1 MSDSTRELLL
11 SRARTRREQRGA
23 ILFVVAMTLALLGA
37 LGVYALGAA
46 TSEIKTSGY
55 GRASA
60 QTHYISELGTVA
72 MLDAFSPANASYF
85 DAQMLLP
92 ANAQDPCKS
101 AVAAGASEVT
111 AIAQRC
117 AKVPQGYF
125 QNAWKN
131 QGSASTAVLRDD
143 SLSPGTVKRSSAR
156 VTSELTDPITG
167 GFQPGF
173 DVNNGKCFRRYTITT
188 YGQLMNADETQT
200 VGREI
205 GRARVTTGPFDCG
218 G

>member
-1 MSDSTRELLL
+1 MKRMYRRH
-11 SRARTRREQRGA
+11 RARIDQRGA
-23 ILFVVAMTLALLGA
+23 ILFVVAMTLTLLGA
-37 LGVYALGAA
+37 IGIYALGAA
-46 TSEIKTSGY
+46 TSEIRTSGY
-55 GRASA
+55 ARASA
-60 QTHYISELGTVA
+60 QTHYISEYGTVA

-92 ANAQDPCKS
+92 ASATDPCLS
-101 AVAAGASEVT
+101 AVSAHASSVT
-111 AIAQRC
+111 AIAKRC

-125 QNAWKN
+125 QNAWKD
-131 QGSASTAVLRDD
+131 GSKVLHDD
-143 SLSPGTVKRSSAR
+143 SLSPVAGRVSAR
-156 VTSELTDPITG
+156 FTSELTDPITG

-188 YGQLMNADETQT
+188 YGQLMNADQTQT
-200 VGREI
+200 IGREI

>member
-1 MSDSTRELLL
+1 MSHVAVSKRVLA
-11 SRARTRREQRGA
+11 RARARQSQRGA
-23 ILFVVAMTLALLGA
+23 ILFVVATTLALLGA

-55 GRASA
+55 ARAAA
-60 QTHYISELGTVA
+60 QTHYISEYGTVA
-72 MLDAFSPANASYF
+72 MLDAFSPGNASYF

-92 ANAQDPCKS
+92 PNVSDPCQS
-101 AVAAGASEVT
+101 AVPPNASTVT
-111 AIAQRC
+111 QIAKRC

-125 QNAWKN
+125 QNAWKG
-131 QGSASTAVLRDD
+131 GSGSTSALRPD
-143 SLSPGTVKRSSAR
+143 SLSPVANRSSAR
-156 VTSELTDPITG
+156 FTSELTDPITG

-188 YGQLMNADETQT
+188 YGQLMNANETMT

-205 GRARVTTGPFDCG
+205 GRARVTAGPFDCG

>member
-1 MSDSTRELLL
+1 MIDPALM
-11 SRARTRREQRGA
+11 ARLRSRREQRGA
-23 ILFVVAMTLALLGA
+23 ILFVVAMTMALLGA

-55 GRASA
+55 ARQAT
-60 QTHYISELGTVA
+60 QTHYISEYGTIA

-92 ANAQDPCKS
+92 PATMGCKS
-101 AVAAGASEVT
+101 AVAAGAASTT

-117 AKVPQGYF
+117 AKIPQEYF
-125 QNAWKN
+125 QTAWR
-131 QGSASTAVLRDD
+131 GSAGQGANVVRSD
-143 SLSPGTVKRSSAR
+143 SLSASGNAATAR
-156 VTSELTDPITG
+156 FTSELTDPISG

-173 DVNNGKCFRRYTITT
+173 DINNGKCFRRYTITT
-188 YGQLMNADETQT
+188 YGQLQNNAANDATTQT
-200 VGREI
+200 LGREI

>member
-1 MSDSTRELLL
+1 MSAPARAILHRH
-11 SRARTRREQRGA
+11 RARVEQRGA

-46 TSEIKTSGY
+46 TSEIRTSGY
-55 GRASA
+55 ARASA
-60 QTHYISELGTVA
+60 QTHYISEYGTVA

-92 ANAQDPCKS
+92 ANAADPCQS
-101 AVAAGASEVT
+101 AVTHGATTVT
-111 AIAQRC
+111 EIAKRC

-125 QNAWKN
+125 QNAWRN
-131 QGSASTAVLRDD
+131 GNGSTNPLRDD
-143 SLSPGTVKRSSAR
+143 SLSPVAGRSSAR
-156 VTSELTDPITG
+156 FTSELTDPITG

-188 YGQLMNADETQT
+188 YGQLMSADQTQT

-205 GRARVTTGPFDCG
+205 GRARVTAGPFDCG

>member
-1 MSDSTRELLL
+1 MNAQTHVRL
-11 SRARTRREQRGA
+11 RARRDQRGA
-23 ILFVVAMTLALLGA
+23 ILFVVAMTIALLGA

-46 TSEIKTSGY
+46 TSEIRTSGY
-55 GRASA
+55 ARQAA
-60 QTHYISELGTVA
+60 QTHYVSEYGTVA

-85 DAQMLLP
+85 DAQMLIAP
-92 ANAQDPCKS
+92 ATMGCKS
-101 AVAAGASEVT
+101 AVSPSAPSST

-117 AKVPQGYF
+117 AKVPQEYF
-125 QNAWKN
+125 RAAWT
-131 QGSASTAVLRDD
+131 GASNGGDQVVLSD
-143 SLSPGTVKRSSAR
+143 SLSPGVSTATPRF
-156 VTSELTDPITG
+156 TSELTEPITG

-188 YGQLMNADETQT
+188 YGQLQNNAANDATT
-200 VGREI
+200 ITLGREI

>member
-1 MSDSTRELLL
+1 VIDPQLLARV
-11 SRARTRREQRGA
+11 RARRHQGGA
-23 ILFVVAMTLALLGA
+23 ILFIVAMTLALLGA

-55 GRASA
+55 ARQAA
-60 QTHYISELGTVA
+60 QTHYISEYGTIA

-85 DAQMLLP
+85 DAQMLLSP
-92 ANAQDPCKS
+92 ATMNCKS
-101 AVAAGASEVT
+101 AVKAGSSEVT

-117 AKVPQGYF
+117 AKVPQEYF
-125 QNAWKN
+125 TTAWK
-131 QGSASTAVLRDD
+131 GASGTGAAVTRPD
-143 SLSPGTVKRSSAR
+143 SLSPGVSTATPRF
-156 VTSELTDPITG
+156 TSELTDPITG

-188 YGQLMNADETQT
+188 YGQLQNNAANDATT
-200 VGREI
+200 LTLGREI

>member
-1 MSDSTRELLL
+1 MNAQRLARF
-11 SRARTRREQRGA
+11 RARQDQRGA
-23 ILFVVAMTLALLGA
+23 VLFVVAMTLALLGA

-55 GRASA
+55 ARQAT

-72 MLDAFSPANASYF
+72 MVDAFSPANASYF
-85 DAQMLLP
+85 DAQMLIAPTTMNCLSSVAP
-92 ANAQDPCKS
+92 S
-101 AVAAGASEVT
+101 APEST
-111 AIAQRC
+111 AIAKRC
-117 AKVPQGYF
+117 AKVPQEYF
-125 QNAWKN
+125 RTAWSS
-131 QGSASTAVLRDD
+131 QGSSTRASATRPDSLTPGTSTA
-143 SLSPGTVKRSSAR
+143 TAR
-156 VTSELTDPITG
+156 FTSELTDPITG

-188 YGQLMNADETQT
+188 YGQLQNNAANDSTT
-200 VGREI
+200 VTLGREI

>member
-1 MSDSTRELLL
+1 VRSSRRSLLV
-11 SRARTRREQRGA
+11 RARARREQRGA
-23 ILFVVAMTLALLGA
+23 VLFVVATTLALLGA

-46 TSEIKTSGY
+46 TSEIKTSGF

-60 QTHYISELGTVA
+60 QTHYISEYGTVA

-92 ANAQDPCKS
+92 PNTQDPCTS
-101 AVAAGASEVT
+101 AVSASASAVN

-131 QGSASTAVLRDD
+131 GTGGGSTTVLRPD
-143 SLSPGTVKRSSAR
+143 SLSPSGARSSAR
-156 VTSELTDPITG
+156 ITSELTDPITG

-173 DVNNGKCFRRYTITT
+173 DINNGKCFRRYTITT
-188 YGQLMNADETQT
+188 YGQLMNANESQT

>member
-1 MSDSTRELLL
+1 MRSAKLRM
-11 SRARTRREQRGA
+11 RARREQRGA

-55 GRASA
+55 ARQAA
-60 QTHYISELGTVA
+60 QTHYISEYGTIA
-72 MLDAFSPANASYF
+72 MLDAFSPQNASYF
-85 DAQMLLP
+85 DAQMVTTAP
-92 ANAQDPCKS
+92 TDPNACKS
-101 AVAAGASEVT
+101 NLALNAARSTNIAS
-111 AIAQRC
+111 RC
-117 AKVPQGYF
+117 AKVPQAYF
-125 QNAWKN
+125 ATSWKGGA
-131 QGSASTAVLRDD
+131 GSDLVVKPD
-143 SLSPGTVKRSSAR
+143 SLAPSGQSKFTPRF
-156 VTSELTDPITG
+156 TSELTDPISG

-188 YGQLMNADETQT
+188 YGQLLNDGATMTL
-200 VGREI
+200 GREI